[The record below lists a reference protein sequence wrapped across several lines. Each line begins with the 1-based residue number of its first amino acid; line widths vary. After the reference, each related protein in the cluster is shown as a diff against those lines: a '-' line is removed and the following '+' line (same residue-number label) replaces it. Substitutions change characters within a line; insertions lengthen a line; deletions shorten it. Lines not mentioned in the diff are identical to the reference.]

1 MALRDELGYRRRM
14 ASKRAF
20 PIVLCVLLLAAAAP
34 HSWAGTL
41 KGSVG
46 HHSRYE
52 ILKGHNVKSTP
63 DEYELDVMPVMKHWY
78 GGKKPSTP
86 KVVMVLV
93 PGFFGGTENFAYT
106 GERLV
111 ERFHRMQV
119 WVVER
124 RNNLLENRC
133 GMEHAQKSGY
143 SATQLMA
150 LYYLS
155 GSPSF
160 TGCPEA
166 SDEADPNVWD
176 GVANEHSLSQTE
188 AADVGMADWGL
199 ETELKDIRAVVRDAR
214 KEYPN
219 AKVVLGGHSL
229 GGMTTQLYAGWRFGR
244 KASSAGWKTID
255 GVVLIDGAVNGPGWT
270 DEMVPQSFATRAMT
284 EAGQFYWDDLDGG
297 PILGLLAEFGA
308 LAAIQSPDVESFIWT
323 SLVPPLTW
331 PFANTCPT
339 NRAAFAA
346 LTDDQYGFSS
356 TFELHQGDVSGPL
369 PGPLGGTKKC
379 SIPNQTRDLVGWLD
393 FDEVVEGQQE
403 ISSTDVWAH
412 SMVDSTA
419 TNGVEWYFSTVLSAD
434 IDLASNLDATAEY
447 THEDMTTTA
456 EAAYGLREFDTAAV
470 KVPVYGFIA
479 SFCRANYDW
488 YKDQATSVASFR
500 YVDRSAEHCSE
511 PSGDPYGHVDPLFAA
526 DEGGHT
532 NDFFATLVKWVKEKV
547 L

>member
-1 MALRDELGYRRRM
+1 M
-14 ASKRAF
+14 ASKRPV
-20 PIVLCVLLLAAAAP
+20 PIALCVLLLALSAP

-52 ILKGHNVKSTP
+52 ILKGHNVESTP
-63 DEYELDVMPVMKHWY
+63 DGYKLDVMPVTKHWF
-78 GGKKPSTP
+78 GGKKPSAP

-93 PGFFGGTENFAYT
+93 PGFFGGTENFAYA

-133 GMEHAQKSGY
+133 GMEYSQEEGY
-143 SATQLMA
+143 SATQRMA
-150 LYYLS
+150 LYYIS
-155 GSPSF
+155 GSPSLQA
-160 TGCPEA
+160 GCPEA
-166 SDEADPNVWD
+166 SDEADPDVWD
-176 GVANEHSLSQTE
+176 GVANEQSLSQAE
-188 AADVGMADWGL
+188 AEDVGMAQWGL
-199 ETELKDIRAVVRDAR
+199 ETELKDIRAVVRDVH
-214 KEYPN
+214 KEYPM

-229 GGMTTQLYAGWRFGR
+229 GGMTTQLYAGWRFGV
-244 KASSAGWKTID
+244 KASSAGWKSID
-255 GVVLIDGAVNGPGWT
+255 GLVLIDGAVNGPGWA
-270 DEMVPQSFATRAMT
+270 DEMVPQSFNTRAMT
-284 EAGQFYWDDLDGG
+284 EAGNVYWDDLAGG
-297 PILGLLAEFGA
+297 GSFLLGLLAEIGA
-308 LAAIQSPDVESFIWT
+308 LAAIQAPDVESFIWK
-323 SLVPPLTW
+323 SLLPPLSW
-331 PFANTCPT
+331 PFEDTCPT
-339 NRAAFAA
+339 NRAAFAG

-369 PGPLGGTKKC
+369 PGPVAGTRKC
-379 SIPNQTRDLVGWLD
+379 ASPDEARDLVGWLD
-393 FDEVVEGQQE
+393 FDDDALAEQQE

-412 SMVDSTA
+412 SMFDSTE
-419 TNGVEWYFSTVLSAD
+419 TNGVEWYFSTVLNAD
-434 IDLASNLDATAEY
+434 IDIASNLDTNAAY

-456 EAAYGLREFDTAAV
+456 QAAYGLREFDTAAV

-479 SFCRANYDW
+479 SFCRASYDW
-488 YKDQATSVASFR
+488 YKDQATSVNSFR

-511 PSGDPYGHVDPLFAA
+511 PSADPYGHVDPLFAA